1 MGPLP
6 VVLIDERVSERHPT
20 GMSLRERIV
29 ANVRMSIRRSC
40 VAGALLRNWAA
51 RPVVR
56 KRPA

>member
-40 VAGALLRNWAA
+40 VAAGERSFRN
-51 RPVVR
+51 
-56 KRPA
+56 